1 MCSIGKVS
9 FGQTVLRCHHHFVS
23 KVQHRPYQ
31 IASKSLTTL
40 KQLICQ
46 QISFSNTRRWQK
58 IDEQKKLL
66 PLELFCFSSECRRT
80 GSRGATPSTG
90 SSPKDFGRCRK
101 FYFRFGDRI
110 RRVRGQGG
118 PIL

>member
-1 MCSIGKVS
+1 MCSIGKMS
-9 FGQTVLRCHHHFVS
+9 FGQSELRCHHHFVS

-58 IDEQKKLL
+58 IDEHQKNCCRYSCFVFRRNVVGPEVGALRLRPEVRQKILVAAENFISG
-66 PLELFCFSSECRRT
+66 LEI
-80 GSRGATPSTG
+80 G
-90 SSPKDFGRCRK
+90 FG
-101 FYFRFGDRI
+101 G
-110 RRVRGQGG
+110 
-118 PIL
+118 